1 MKRIDFEHGTV
12 TGNILGAALP
22 MLVAQI
28 LNLLYNIVDRIYI
41 ARIPNIGTAALGAVG
56 LCFPLIV
63 VITAFSNLFGSGG
76 APLFSIYRGKGEP
89 QRAANVM
96 NTSFTMVCVCA
107 VVLMAVGFI
116 FARPLLVLFGAS
128 TDALVYAY
136 PYLMIYL
143 IGTLPSMIATGMNP
157 FINAQGYSTIGMT
170 SVAVGA
176 VANLLLDPLFIF
188 VLGFGVQGAAIATV
202 ISQALSAVFVFVF
215 LTRKSELKVR
225 FLKKKEFSECIGYAK
240 KIVSLGTAGF
250 IMQLTNS
257 LVSICCNNILSDVG
271 GDIYISVMTIVSS
284 VRQLVETPIYAM
296 NEGTSPILS
305 YNYGACRPAR
315 VRKAM
320 AVMSTMILGYTAV
333 MWSIIILFP
342 NALIG
347 IFSSDAAL
355 MQDAVPA
362 LKQYFAAFIC
372 MDFQYIGQTVFK
384 SLNKKK
390 QAIFFSL
397 LRKVFIVVPLTYMMP
412 YMFHMGTAGVFLA
425 EPVSNVIGGTLCLVV
440 MLCTV
445 LPELKRMEKQ
455 NSKNVLQ

>member
-96 NTSFTMVCVCA
+96 TTSFTMVCVCA

-240 KIVSLGTAGF
+240 NIVSLGTAGF

-257 LVSICCNNILSDVG
+257 LVSSCCNNILSDVG

-333 MWSIIILFP
+333 MWSIIILLP